1 MVSGN
6 SDIPT
11 NEPARGANDATDA
24 PAPKPRRG
32 RQAPRSPITSGMR
45 LLDIHDVED
54 FTRMSEKTIERLL
67 NENDFPKPLW
77 LREEAK
83 RSARRWTL
91 SSIEGWVRRKQNQ
104 AEARVA

>member
-1 MVSGN
+1 M
-6 SDIPT
+6 
-11 NEPARGANDATDA
+11 ATPETDSTSSA
-24 PAPKPRRG
+24 ESAAPKARRS
-32 RQAPRSPITSGMR
+32 RHALRTPIHSAQR